1 MKKNLKEIF
10 NYLTYLF
17 ALIGLVLVS
26 VYLSVKF
33 GLTNEK
39 GLVDMQRTTF
49 TYPSPSKN
57 EKKPMPVK
65 GSWLAQEEWAV
76 IKEAIIRDR
85 ESIYKASALLDVN
98 PRLIVSIIMVEQLRL
113 FTDDRE
119 LFKRV
124 FAPLKMLGTQS
135 QYSWGVVGIKRETA
149 IEAEENLHV
158 STSPYYLGT
167 HYENILAFTTD
178 DHESE
183 RFARLTDE
191 HNRYYSYLYAA
202 VIIKELEV
210 QWERAGYPITKK
222 PEVIATLFN
231 IGFTHSK
238 PNPMPRAGG
247 AAITIASTTYS
258 FGALAN
264 EFYTSSELLTF
275 FPR

>member
-1 MKKNLKEIF
+1 MF
-10 NYLTYLF
+10 SYLTYIF
-17 ALIGLVLVS
+17 ALIGFVLVS
-26 VYLSVKF
+26 VYLSVMF

-49 TYPSPSKN
+49 THTSPSEN
-57 EKKPMPVK
+57 NNKPLPVK
-65 GSWLAQEEWAV
+65 SSWLTQEEWAV

-85 ESIYKASALLDVN
+85 ESIYKASALLDVDS
-98 PRLIVSIIMVEQLRL
+98 RLIVSIIMVEQLRL

-149 IEAEENLHV
+149 IEAEENLLA

-167 HYENILAFTTD
+167 HYENILAFTTG

-210 QWERAGYPITKK
+210 QWGRAGYPITKR

-231 IGFTHSK
+231 IGFTHSR
-238 PNPMPRAGG
+238 PNAMPRAGG